1 MFRAFFC
8 ALFQK
13 RENKKTGSHRG
24 KEEKAVLPV
33 CMVNS

>member
-1 MFRAFFC
+1 MGFFC
-8 ALFQK
+8 VS
-13 RENKKTGSHRG
+13 NTKTGSHRG